1 MDSGG
6 KEMKMTRRELLK
18 AAGAGAGA
26 LALGGLGVNYLI
38 TQSYSKKLKIQSTR
52 EVISICPFCSLS
64 CHFIAHV
71 RRNTVVSTEGDP
83 GYPISEGALC
93 AKGST
98 MLSMINSD
106 HRLQK
111 PLYRAPFTSHWE
123 EKSWSWMIDKLAR
136 RIKDTR
142 DQNFIT
148 VNDEGQA
155 VSRVDA
161 LFHMGSSQ
169 MSNEEAA
176 VVVQA
181 QRAMGIVNIDH
192 QARI

>member
-1 MDSGG
+1 
-6 KEMKMTRRELLK
+6 MKLTRRELLK
-18 AAGAGAGA
+18 LAGAGAGA
-26 LALGGLGVNYLI
+26 VVLGGLGVNYLI
-38 TQSYSKKLKIQSTR
+38 TESYAKKLKIKGAR
-52 EVISICPFCSLS
+52 EVISICPFCSVS

-71 RRNTVVSTEGDP
+71 KSGKVVSTEGDP

-106 HRLQK
+106 HRLLK
-111 PLYRAPFTSHWE
+111 PLYRAPFSERWE
-123 EKSWSWMIDKLAR
+123 EKSWDWMIEKVAR

-142 DQNFIT
+142 DKHFIT
-148 VNDEGQA
+148 TNAEGQ
-155 VSRVDA
+155 RVNR
-161 LFHMGSSQ
+161 LETMFHAGSSQ

-181 QRAMGIVNIDH
+181 QRALGIVNIDH